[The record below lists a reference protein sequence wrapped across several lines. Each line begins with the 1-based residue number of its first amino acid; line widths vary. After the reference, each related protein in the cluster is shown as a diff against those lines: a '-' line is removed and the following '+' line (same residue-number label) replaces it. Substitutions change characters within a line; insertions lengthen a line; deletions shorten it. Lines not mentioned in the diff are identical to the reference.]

1 MKKTIIFIKQ
11 EYLFLLK
18 AIFTL
23 SAWGALIILGFSL
36 CISCATVKPGANAMI
51 FHPTKVVTVSESDCV
66 SVRRHNQILKDI
78 AFAIDDSEDAL
89 EYLVADIEN
98 GIIDLETGQLYKS
111 HLEAEIKHL
120 KDTYNDLSLE
130 YYNQHE
136 STP

>member
-11 EYLFLLK
+11 EYIFLLK

-23 SAWGALIILGFSL
+23 SAWGVLVILGFSL

-51 FHPTKVVTVSESDCV
+51 FHPTKVVMVSESDCV
-66 SVRRHNQILKDI
+66 TVRRHNQILKDI